1 MPLSAQDG
9 LTPSLLDRRILIIDD
24 EPSNVLLLESLLTRE
39 GFANLTSVTDPLQ
52 AVDTFIACDPHIV
65 LLDLMMP
72 GIDGYALLEALR
84 RLTIG
89 KFRPILV
96 LTADKT
102 AAARHRALA
111 LGAKDFVTKPLD
123 LVEVVLRVTNLL
135 ETSLLY
141 DALTQARVGT
151 FPAEPV
157 P

>member
-1 MPLSAQDG
+1 MPRAALDA

-24 EPSNVLLLESLLTRE
+24 EPSNVLLLESLFIRE
-39 GFANLTSVTDPLQ
+39 GFTHLTSVTDPLQ
-52 AVDTFIACDPHIV
+52 AVDAFVACDPHIV

-84 RLTIG
+84 RLTTS
-89 KFRPILV
+89 KYRPVLV

-135 ETSLLY
+135 ETGLLY
-141 DALTQARVGT
+141 DALTAARAGT
-151 FPAEPV
+151 FPAEPL